1 MTCLITGS
9 SGLLGGCLIERLGE
23 RGDEIRTL
31 DLVPARPGSPA
42 SAHTFFEGNVCDEAR
57 VEEAARGVDV
67 IYHLAAAQRMKPQF
81 DHWSEKE
88 IFARNLGGV
97 SAVLSVA
104 ERLGIPK
111 VVHISSSGVY
121 GVPRSNPVR
130 EDHPNVPLGE
140 YGRSKLAAEGICL
153 EAVQRGLDV
162 TMLRPMSLFGP
173 EMSGIYVMLFEWV
186 RRGKP
191 VFMLG
196 GGQNQVQAASAWDV
210 VDACILAAERPDTRG
225 GIFNIGAEPTTVP
238 TVEGMVRALI
248 EHAGTRSPLIR
259 IPASLLRNA
268 ARALNLV
275 GLSPIAP
282 EHYILADQTFI
293 LDVDAAKERLGWIP
307 RYDNVQMMK
316 DAYDA
321 YLAAGEAARPT
332 LHPLVRL
339 LEAAFPTRVAD

>member
-1 MTCLITGS
+1 MPCLITGS
-9 SGLLGGCLIERLGE
+9 SGLLGGCLIERLSE
-23 RGDEIRTL
+23 RGEDIRTF
-31 DLVPARPGSPA
+31 DLVAAKPGSAA

-81 DHWSEKE
+81 DHWSEQE
-88 IFARNLGGV
+88 IFDRNLGGV
-97 SAVLSVA
+97 STVLRVA
-104 ERLGIPK
+104 ERLGVRK

-121 GVPRSNPVR
+121 GIPHSMPVR
-130 EDHPNVPLGE
+130 EDHPTEPLGE
-140 YGRSKLAAEGICL
+140 YGRSKLVAEGICL

-196 GGQNQVQAASAWDV
+196 RGLNQVQSASAWDV
-210 VDACILAAERPDTRG
+210 VDACILATQRPESKG
-225 GIFNIGAEPTTVP
+225 GIFNIGAEPATVP

-248 EHAGTRSPLIR
+248 EHARTRSPLIR
-259 IPASLLRNA
+259 IPASLLRNT
-268 ARALNLV
+268 ARALNVV

-282 EHYILADQTFI
+282 EHYILADQNFI
-293 LDVDAAKERLGWIP
+293 LDVDAAKQCLGWEP
-307 RYDNVQMMK
+307 RFDNVQMMK

-332 LHPLVRL
+332 PHPLVKL
-339 LEAAFPTRVAD
+339 LEAAFPTRTAD